1 MVNLNLPDN
10 SKITPGKTHGVDGQ
24 NKIVFNIYRWNR
36 EDNKNPRV
44 DKYFVDKKKLG
55 PMTVAAPES
64 ISSAPNIW
72 NFENLA
78 FINTYEVIIVTG
90 IKD

>member
-10 SKITPGKTHGVDGQ
+10 SKIMPGKTHGVDGP

-44 DKYFVDKKKLG
+44 DKYFVDKKKTWAYDSRCLN
-55 PMTVAAPES
+55 V
-64 ISSAPNIW
+64 
-72 NFENLA
+72 
-78 FINTYEVIIVTG
+78 Y
-90 IKD
+90 KK